1 MKEVSLARR
10 LLVWLRRMPHS
21 RGFGVQSPSAYRF
34 IRYVVSEHY
43 PYYAYAEM
51 RHAHPHMGWA
61 ERKMGELYFR
71 LSNYCQA
78 AELVSFGAQPGTLAE
93 YVSRGCRRTAIA
105 VVHGADGMVPPGVWR
120 FVRIGEGSGAEAFLA
135 EALRRVD
142 SGTVL
147 VVEGIGLSREARRLW
162 HTLLGSKAVSV
173 TFDLY
178 YCGVAFFDT
187 VRFKQ
192 NYIVN
197 F

>member
-1 MKEVSLARR
+1 MKEISLVRR
-10 LLVWLRRMPHS
+10 LFVWLRRMPHS

-51 RHAHPHMGWA
+51 RRAHPHMGSL
-61 ERKMGELYFR
+61 ERKMGELFFR
-71 LSNYCQA
+71 LANYCQA
-78 AELVSFGAQPGTLAE
+78 SELVSFGSVPATLAE
-93 YVSRGCRRTAIA
+93 YVARGCRRT
-105 VVHGADGMVPPGVWR
+105 VVSVVSCCNGVAAGGVWR
-120 FVRIGEGSGAEAFLA
+120 FVRIGEGSGGEAFLA
-135 EALRRVD
+135 EVLRRAD
-142 SGTVL
+142 DNTVL
-147 VVEGIGLSREARRLW
+147 VVEGIGMSREARRLW
-162 HTLLGSKAVSV
+162 HTLLASKAVSV

-187 VRFKQ
+187 ARFKQ